1 MNMGFESSDSSNRP
15 ERSAS
20 SKDVTVISGAEAGQ
34 SRQEETSTV
43 RAEAIAAH
51 VDPPADSRFR
61 IFVIDS
67 GWNSVASRVLKEN
80 LDLFLDIHRE
90 EPTYFLGRDV
100 SVALLR
106 QYDSLI
112 GCDPI
117 IMVHDMKVIRERGR
131 DGVHGLRL
139 HLGTMQ
145 TEIQVLAGLQMFARF
160 LRTHRAAKNLEAEVR
175 GKLMLEGLAGAI
187 QIVGGAPQNIMIG
200 NY

>member
-1 MNMGFESSDSSNRP
+1 MDAEVESSDPSDRP

-20 SKDVTVISGAEAGQ
+20 SKDVTVISGGAAGEP
-34 SRQEETSTV
+34 REEETMGAS
-43 RAEAIAAH
+43 AETIVAH

-67 GWNSVASRVLKEN
+67 GWNSVASKVLKEN
-80 LDLFLDIHRE
+80 LDLFLDLNRE

-112 GCDPI
+112 GRDPI
-117 IMVHDMKVIRERGR
+117 IIVHDMHVIRESGS

-139 HLGTMQ
+139 HLGLLQ
-145 TEIQVLAGLQMFARF
+145 NEVQVLEGLKMFARF
-160 LRTHRAAKNLEAEVR
+160 LRTHRAAKHLEAEVR
-175 GKLMLEGLAGAI
+175 GKLILEGLAGAI
-187 QIVGGAPQNIMIG
+187 QIIGGAPQNILISA
-200 NY
+200 

>member
-1 MNMGFESSDSSNRP
+1 MIEEVESSGSSNRP

-20 SKDVTVISGAEAGQ
+20 SREVTVISGGAAGEP
-34 SRQEETSTV
+34 RQEETAGAS
-43 RAEAIAAH
+43 AETIAAH
-51 VDPPADSRFR
+51 VDPPAESRFR

-80 LDLFLDIHRE
+80 LDLFLDLNRE

-106 QYDSLI
+106 QHESLI
-112 GCDPI
+112 GRDPI
-117 IMVHDMKVIRERGR
+117 IIVHDMQVIRKRGT

-139 HLGTMQ
+139 HLGMLQ
-145 TEIQVLAGLQMFARF
+145 TEAQVLTGLQMFARF
-160 LRTHRAAKNLEAEVR
+160 LRTHREAKNLESEVR

-187 QIVGGAPQNIMIG
+187 QIIGGAPQNSMV
-200 NY
+200 NP